1 MIYKLLSNFQ
11 ALQPE
16 QLPRP
21 PCRACWIWLPWFGT
35 RTRACK
41 LNFLRVVYGCT
52 FIIFWYRQPISVVI
66 YFLSAGPA
74 ITTHLALSAL
84 PPPLTPSLRRGCPVA
99 GPYQLFWSAPAP
111 GPRLESQTYY
121 ITSRYSIVSWI
132 FVIATNDLMV
142 ALCVIKCSL
151 RIILRHCS
159 IFHPHPFFVG
169 HNLRCWF

>member
-1 MIYKLLSNFQ
+1 MYIYY
-11 ALQPE
+11 
-16 QLPRP
+16 
-21 PCRACWIWLPWFGT
+21 
-35 RTRACK
+35 
-41 LNFLRVVYGCT
+41 FLVSSAN
-52 FIIFWYRQPISVVI
+52 ISVVI

-121 ITSRYSIVSWI
+121 ITSSRYCIVSWI
-132 FVIATNDLMV
+132 FIIATNDLMV
-142 ALCVIKCSL
+142 ALCVIKIKCSL

-169 HNLRCWF
+169 HNLRCWFITHTIWNIKTLFISNSRCGIEY